1 MQNFEDIEHLVSYM
15 FEKLEGD
22 EPVSVVADKN
32 FAVEVMQELLTY
44 NNTILNMCEIET
56 SNEYDRE
63 YLVSLYNVTD
73 EGYWNINV
81 EKIYSYEKEKYFSI
95 GGYVLFHEDVNSKA
109 LIDMQNNKFM
119 PLIGH
124 DWFVIGKDE
133 ETDNVDETDDSD
145 EREVSTVNSETDE
158 LSTASKAVYKVN
170 GRNVTKEEYDRVVNE
185 IENKY
190 LDNMR
195 NMLLNYCEFI
205 DEINEWKILLGW

>member
-44 NNTILNMCEIET
+44 NNTILNMCEIEA

-63 YLVSLYNVTD
+63 YLVSLYNTTD

-109 LIDMQNNKFM
+109 LIDMQNNDFM

-124 DWFVIGKDE
+124 DWFVIGEDE
-133 ETDNVDETDDSD
+133 ETNTDDND
-145 EREVSTVNSETDE
+145 EENDISTVNDETVKADDQ
-158 LSTASKAVYKVN
+158 LSATFKEVYKIN
-170 GRNVTKEEYDRVVNE
+170 GRNVTKEEFEKAFNDIEDR
-185 IENKY
+185 Y
-190 LDNMR
+190 LDNIKD
-195 NMLLNYCEFI
+195 MLLRYSSFMDDWN
-205 DEINEWKILLGW
+205 NLLRLFY

>member
-32 FAVEVMQELLTY
+32 FVVEVMQELLTY
-44 NNTILNMCEIET
+44 NNIILNICEIEA

-63 YLVSLYNVTD
+63 YLVSLYNTTD
-73 EGYWNINV
+73 EGYWTINV
-81 EKIYSYEKEKYFSI
+81 EKIYSYEKGKYFSI
-95 GGYVLFHEDVNSKA
+95 GGYILFHEDVNSKA
-109 LIDMQNNKFM
+109 LIDMQNNE
-119 PLIGH
+119 IGH
-124 DWFVIGKDE
+124 DWFVIGEDE
-133 ETDNVDETDDSD
+133 ETDDTDDSE

>member
-44 NNTILNMCEIET
+44 NNVILNMCEIET

-81 EKIYSYEKEKYFSI
+81 EKIYSYEKKKYFSI

-109 LIDMQNNKFM
+109 LIDMQNNEFM

-124 DWFVIGKDE
+124 DWFVIGEYE
-133 ETDNVDETDDSD
+133 ETDTDDND
-145 EREVSTVNSETDE
+145 EEDDISTVNDDTVKAEDQ
-158 LSTASKAVYKVN
+158 LSATFKEVYKINDKHVD
-170 GRNVTKEEYDRVVNE
+170 KETYEKEFVKFED
-185 IENKY
+185 KY
-190 LDNMR
+190 LDNIR
-195 NMLLNYCEFI
+195 DMLLKYADFM
-205 DEINEWKILLGW
+205 DECNEWRKLLW